1 MRIFEMNGLPSKQN
15 SFSKMNGKCHA
26 FTLVEL
32 LVVIAI
38 IGILIAMLLP
48 AVQAARE
55 AARRMQCTNNMKQ
68 IGVALHMYNETHSV
82 FPRGCEQY
90 IDTGQPQVL
99 MQHTWAAGILAYLEQ
114 QQLAEDFQK
123 HLENG
128 GYSAAF
134 PFTNKSIPAFQCPS
148 DPNSPKTAQ
157 SPPDDAFGNYVLCSG
172 NTLLNQPS
180 AGIPAA
186 TASGSLNGPFY
197 SLSHTAV
204 RDISD
209 GMSNTLFG
217 SELVVSPNQ
226 IGESN
231 KYDARGQIWNGRHGG
246 ALFTTYY
253 SPNSPNGDRLAHCIE
268 LPNAPC
274 FGFPTTSNVNL
285 SARSYHPGGVCT
297 IFGDG
302 SSRFISD
309 DIDLDIYQALST
321 RAGGEAVDTTEIR

>member
-1 MRIFEMNGLPSKQN
+1 MMSK
-15 SFSKMNGKCHA
+15 SYFFLSGKSVRDA

-48 AVQAARE
+48 AIQAARE

-68 IGVALHMYNETHSV
+68 IGVALHMYNETHGA
-82 FPRGCEQY
+82 FPTGCEQY
-90 IDTGQPQVL
+90 IDTGQPNYL
-99 MQHTWAAGILAYLEQ
+99 MQHTWTAGILAYIEQ

-134 PFTNKSIPAFQCPS
+134 PFTDQSIPALQCPS
-148 DPNSPKTAQ
+148 DPNSPKTAE
-157 SPPDDAFGNYVLCSG
+157 SAPDDAFGNYVLCSG
-172 NTLLNQPS
+172 NTPMNQPKT
-180 AGIPAA
+180 GVPAA
-186 TASGSLNGPFY
+186 TASGSLNGAFY

-204 RDISD
+204 RDVSD

-217 SELVVSPNQ
+217 SELVVSPNKVSD
-226 IGESN
+226 G

-246 ALFTTYY
+246 ALFTTLYA
-253 SPNSPNGDRLAHCIE
+253 PNTPQGDRMQYCIE
-268 LPNAPC
+268 LPQAPC
-274 FGFPTTSNVNL
+274 VAFPTTANINI

-297 IFGDG
+297 VLGDG

-309 DIDLDIYQALST
+309 DIDVDAYQALST
-321 RAGGEAVDTTEIR
+321 RAGGEAVDMSTVH